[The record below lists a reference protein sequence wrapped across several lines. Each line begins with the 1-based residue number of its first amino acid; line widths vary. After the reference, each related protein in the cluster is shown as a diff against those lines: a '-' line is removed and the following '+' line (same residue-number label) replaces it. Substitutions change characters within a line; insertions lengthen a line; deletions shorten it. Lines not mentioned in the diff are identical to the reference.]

1 MSCCIYD
8 WERSVY
14 IDISKKLTDNETIDF
29 DIKENGYLLKNGC
42 KALGMPPMSLVVLK
56 WILNGYSYTRLKIN
70 LELRPELNKMLVL
83 YNEYDVCYSTPKE
96 DGKLTIISREEFD
109 DMINGNPKTKI
120 SEEKI
125 IDAIITSIEEDSSVY
140 EQSVSPQEMLDWLK
154 EQNEKLKRN
163 LTNKKQ

>member
-8 WERSVY
+8 WEKSVY

-56 WILNGYSYTRLKIN
+56 WVLKGYSYTRLKSH
-70 LELRPELNKMLVL
+70 LELRPELNKMFVL
-83 YNEYDVCYSTPKE
+83 YNEYDVCYSTLKE

-109 DMINGNPKTKI
+109 DMVNGNQKTKI

-125 IDAIITSIEEDSSVY
+125 IDAIIKSIEEDSSVY
-140 EQSVSPQEMLDWLK
+140 EQAVSPYEMLAWLK
-154 EQNEKLKRN
+154 KQKELLCK
-163 LTNKKQ
+163 TNK

>member
-8 WERSVY
+8 WEKSVY

-56 WILNGYSYTRLKIN
+56 WILKGYSHTRLQFN
-70 LELRPELNKMLVL
+70 LALRPELNKMFVL
-83 YNEYDVCYSTPKE
+83 YNEYDVCYSIPKE
-96 DGKLTIISREEFD
+96 DGKLTIISRKEFD
-109 DMINGNPKTKI
+109 DMVNGNSKT

-140 EQSVSPQEMLDWLK
+140 EQSVSPQEMLAWLK
-154 EQNEKLKRN
+154 GQKALLREVKS
-163 LTNKKQ
+163 NK

>member
-8 WERSVY
+8 WEKSIY
-14 IDISKKLTDNETIDF
+14 IDISKKLTNNETIDF

-56 WILNGYSYTRLKIN
+56 WILKGYSYTRLKFH
-70 LELRPELNKMLVL
+70 LELRPELNKMFVL
-83 YNEYDVCYSTPKE
+83 YNEYDMCYSTPKE

-109 DMINGNPKTKI
+109 DMVNGNPKT
-120 SEEKI
+120 SDEKI

-140 EQSVSPQEMLDWLK
+140 EQSVSPQEMLAWLK
-154 EQNEKLKRN
+154 RQKALLHEVKP
-163 LTNKKQ
+163 NK